1 MTQSNSDQI
10 MADARNALN
19 NVRYARS
26 IGLKSKALKRKHLWG
41 KIGRVAIAT
50 GAVIVGAGI
59 VGAIIGGIGI
69 EGVMIT
75 ALAVAGAS
83 YFFGKYPQMPI
94 PKAEDLFRENL
105 DVLAGKTEIWL
116 EHQRPALPAPAV
128 QLVDGIG
135 VQLDRLA
142 PQLQQLDEKEPAAM
156 EVRKL
161 VGEHLP
167 ELINGYKKI
176 PPHLR
181 KEERNGS
188 TPDQQ
193 LVDGLG
199 VIRDEIDTVTRQ
211 LANGELDKL
220 AVRGRFLELK
230 YQGATDE
237 EPA

>member
-1 MTQSNSDQI
+1 MATSDEI

-26 IGLKSKALKRKHLWG
+26 IGTKSKALKRKHWWG
-41 KIGRVAIAT
+41 KAGRIAIAA
-50 GAVIVGAGI
+50 GVVIVGAGI
-59 VGAIIGGIGI
+59 IGAIIDGIGI
-69 EGVMIT
+69 LGVM
-75 ALAVAGAS
+75 AVGLTIAATT
-83 YFFGKYPQMPI
+83 FFFSQYPKMPI

-128 QLVDGIG
+128 PLIDSIG
-135 VQLDRLA
+135 VQLDQLA

-167 ELINGYKKI
+167 ELINGYKQI

-188 TPDQQ
+188 TPDEQ
-193 LVDGLG
+193 LVNGLG
-199 VIRDEIDTVTRQ
+199 VIRNEIDTFTRQ

-230 YQGATDE
+230 YQGAGDSSDG
-237 EPA
+237 

>member
-1 MTQSNSDQI
+1 MATSDEI
-10 MADARNALN
+10 MADARNTLS

-26 IGLKSKALKRKHLWG
+26 IGLKSKALKRQHFWG
-41 KIGRVAIAT
+41 KLGRVAIAA
-50 GAVIVGAGI
+50 GVVVVGAGI
-59 VGAIIGGIGI
+59 VGAIIDGIGI
-69 EGVMIT
+69 TGVMAT
-75 ALAVAGAS
+75 GLAIAATTW
-83 YFFGKYPQMPI
+83 FFSQYPKMPI
-94 PKAEDLFRENL
+94 PKAEDLSKEKL

-116 EHQRPALPAPAV
+116 EHQRPALPAPAI

-135 VQLDRLA
+135 VQLDQLA
-142 PQLQQLDEKEPAAM
+142 PQLKQLDEREQAAM

-181 KEERNGS
+181 REERNGS

-199 VIRDEIDTVTRQ
+199 VIRNEIDTVTRQ

-230 YQGATDE
+230 YVSAEDD
-237 EPA
+237 